1 MERNLIAKEID
12 NLAWSRQYDSPEP
25 VLPVF
30 TPEQKEEL
38 VKQIKAICNE
48 ELETWKGKKETS
60 KGMLDHVRRYWKKGA
75 GLTKAEIDRRFKE
88 RIAAINKGLASI
100 PHAWSAAFVSY
111 VMKKNYPK
119 FRASQS
125 HSKYISWAKSNRTTQ
140 AHPFQA
146 FPINEV
152 AIEPGDIICQARSI
166 KKWAT
171 YENVD
176 ELPLT
181 HGDIVVRIENGY
193 AVAVGGNINLNVQE
207 VRYEL
212 DSANQLVQKKDRKW
226 NKPLFFAVI
235 KIVPF
240 SPVGA
245 GGMTSSGSFLKNRE
259 LEISGLVNIP
269 FAVSENR
276 RHGIIL
282 GWENHLHAISKYVF
296 MKPLVTDQTQFVR
309 EVVAWQKRQGL
320 EVNGIINE
328 NVWER
333 MKAWIPKATPE
344 EVVSRWTGSFISKL
358 NPVQK
363 KNLVL
368 ILNALQKSD
377 IRNRFALAGIL
388 AVTSKETDFGAVEET
403 SYRNTPP
410 QRIRRI
416 FRKKIDAKIKSGEYT
431 AEEITDDF
439 LTDLA
444 QDNERFFNFMYGAE
458 GNKYRGK
465 GFNQL
470 TGIDVYKA
478 VGLIIGIDL
487 VNHPEE
493 VLKPAVAAKAVPA
506 YFKHMLGILAVKKK
520 LPGFYNAL
528 TLQKFVSLKDA
539 VLACYHANAG
549 VGHNYDDLWP
559 FSKAVKDKSTIDQL
573 VAFFPKTR
581 DNVPRNSGMRKSLER
596 AEEMLQLVNALD
608 TPVN

>member
-30 TPEQKEEL
+30 TREQKEEL
-38 VKQIKAICNE
+38 VKQIVAACNE
-48 ELETWKGKKETS
+48 ELKIWKGKKETDE
-60 KGMLDHVRRYWKKGA
+60 GMLAHVRRYWKKGP
-75 GLTKAEIDRRFKE
+75 GMTKAAIDELLKVRT
-88 RIAAINKGLASI
+88 AAINKGLASI
-100 PHAWSAAFVSY
+100 PSPWSAAFVTF
-111 VMKKNYPK
+111 VMKKAYPDFK
-119 FRASQS
+119 AAQS
-125 HSKYISWAKSNRTTQ
+125 HSKYISWAKTNRTTQ

-146 FPINEV
+146 FPVNEV
-152 AIEPGDIICQARSI
+152 AVEPGDIICQARSI

-171 YENVD
+171 YENVG
-176 ELPLT
+176 ELPHT
-181 HGDIVVRIENGY
+181 HGDIVIRIENGY
-193 AVAVGGNINLNVQE
+193 AVAVGGNINMNVQE

-245 GGMTSSGSFLKNRE
+245 GGITSSGSFLKNRE

-269 FAVSENR
+269 VAVSENR

-296 MKPLVTDQTQFVR
+296 MKPLVTNETQFVR
-309 EVVAWQKRQGL
+309 EVADWQKAKGL
-320 EVNGIINE
+320 AVNGIIDE
-328 NVWER
+328 NLWEL
-333 MKAWIPKATPE
+333 MKGWIPKATPG

-358 NPVQK
+358 KPDQK
-363 KNLVL
+363 NNLVL
-368 ILNALQKSD
+368 IMNALQKSK

-410 QRIRRI
+410 QRIREI
-416 FRKKIDAKIKSGEYT
+416 FRGKIDAKIKSGEYT
-431 AEEITDDF
+431 AEEITDVF

-444 QDNERFFNFMYGAE
+444 QDNERFFNFMYGVD

-470 TGIDVYKA
+470 TGKDVYKA
-478 VGLIIGIDL
+478 VGLKIGVDL

-493 VLKPAVAAKAVPA
+493 VLKPAIAAKAVPA
-506 YFKHMLGILAVKKK
+506 YFKHMLGILTTKNK

-528 TLQKFVSLKDA
+528 TLENFVTLKDA

-549 VGHNYDDLWP
+549 VGYVYGDLWP
-559 FSKAVKDKSTIDQL
+559 FPKDVKDKSTIGQL
-573 VAFFPKTR
+573 AAFFPKTR
-581 DNVPRNSGMRKSLER
+581 DNVKRNSGMRKSLER
-596 AEEMLQLVNALD
+596 AEEMLQLIYALD
-608 TPVN
+608 KPVN